1 MVLQSEVSCLTPSCR
16 ILSLVACYT
25 RSHFRPATLAH
36 ALPVLVVRW
45 LTQLPKK
52 NQGGVRRVQR
62 PAFSNTSPPIPVDEH
77 NSRDLAARVAW
88 MNIFHRVSSG
98 RNGGSGSGRNTS
110 HSSNKNLLSRQH
122 GTGLWNSLSLLVLS
136 FQFF

>member
-1 MVLQSEVSCLTPSCR
+1 MSHSFLQNSFAS
-16 ILSLVACYT
+16 SLLHTLPFQACNT
-25 RSHFRPATLAH
+25 CTCTSGFGGALVDPAS
-36 ALPVLVVRW
+36 
-45 LTQLPKK
+45 QK

-110 HSSNKNLLSRQH
+110 HSSSKNLLSRQH